1 MVAATGAADA
11 AHAARRSAADGRE
24 RRERERAAARRPGVV
39 LVLDDEPGIL
49 AALRRA
55 LEREPDL
62 RVRVCADPR
71 AAVESVAQ
79 LRPDVLLTDLAMPG
93 LDGLTVLRRVKALDP
108 TIEVLVMTA
117 YGSVD
122 AAVEALRAG
131 AFDFLTKPFD
141 SIDRVV
147 ARVRGAVTRRRL
159 HTRLHELESAKDE
172 RFGRGGL
179 VGRSAAIEEVV
190 GTIRDI
196 SASCINVLV
205 RGESGTGKE
214 VVARAIHQNSPRRHE
229 PLVAVNCSA
238 LVETLLESEL
248 FGHVRGAFTGA
259 TANKRGL
266 FEEAHEGTIFLDEI
280 GELSPQMQAKLLRV
294 LQSGELKRIGENAV
308 RTVDVRVIAATNR
321 DLDAA
326 LASGGFRED
335 LYYRLNVITVTLPPL
350 RERREDI
357 PVLLEAFLTR
367 FAARQQKTFDGVEPA
382 FVDALLAH
390 DWPGNVRELENVVQ
404 RAVVIE
410 RTRTL
415 TAQALPPAL
424 RRAGESGR
432 APIVTAPPGDGD
444 GATWW
449 RSLPER
455 YQEARERALAAFH
468 KAWLER
474 LLERTSGNISEA
486 ARVSGVERSNLKRML
501 KRVAVSAAAFRED
514 PPPGAGC

>member
-1 MVAATGAADA
+1 MVAAAASP
-11 AHAARRSAADGRE
+11 RMP
-24 RRERERAAARRPGVV
+24 RPGVV
-39 LVLDDEPGIL
+39 LVIDDEPGVL
-49 AALRRA
+49 AALQRA
-55 LEREPDL
+55 IRREPDL
-62 RVRVCADPR
+62 HVRVSADPR
-71 AAVESVAQ
+71 AALEQIAQ
-79 LRPDVLLTDLAMPG
+79 DRPDVVLTDLAMPG

-108 TIEVLVMTA
+108 TVEVLVMTA

-141 SIDRVV
+141 SVDRVIT
-147 ARVRGAVTRRRL
+147 RVRGAVARRQL
-159 HTRLHELESAKDE
+159 QTRLHELESARDE
-172 RFGRGGL
+172 RFARGGI

-190 GTIRDI
+190 GTVRDI

-214 VVARAIHQNSPRRHE
+214 IVARAIHQNSPRRHK

-294 LQSGELKRIGENAV
+294 LQSGEFKRIGENAI
-308 RTVDVRVIAATNR
+308 RTADVRVIAATNR
-321 DLDAA
+321 DLETAIAA
-326 LASGGFRED
+326 GNFRED

-350 RERREDI
+350 RDRREDI
-357 PVLLEAFLTR
+357 PVLVESFLTR
-367 FAARQQKTFDGVEPA
+367 FAAQQHKSFESIEPA

-404 RAVVIE
+404 RAVVLE
-410 RTRTL
+410 RTPTL
-415 TAQALPPAL
+415 TAQALPPLL
-424 RRAGESGR
+424 RRAYESRR

-444 GATWW
+444 GSAWW

-455 YQEARERALAAFH
+455 YHDARDLALAAFH
-468 KAWLER
+468 KAYLEN
-474 LLERTSGNISEA
+474 LLERTGGNISEA

-501 KRVAVSAAAFRED
+501 KRVDVSAATFRDGDYGDGDGDGDEAA
-514 PPPGAGC
+514 GAGAGAFPA